1 MTIKFGRPP
10 PRGAP
15 SGKAVPTDI
24 RGGFAQECAQWS
36 DADVQALRRGI
47 LIQAIE
53 ALDNPRL
60 GAPARSELLDW
71 IGRDDI
77 APFSFT
83 ACCLAEGVD
92 ADDLRDLLTTRF
104 HLNRQVA

>member
-10 PRGAP
+10 PRAAP
-15 SGKAVPTDI
+15 VGKNGLSDNRRDFTGNG
-24 RGGFAQECAQWS
+24 RWS
-36 DADVQALRRGI
+36 DADIQALRMGI
-47 LIQAIE
+47 LRRAIE

-60 GAPARSELLDW
+60 GTPARTELLDW
-71 IGRDDI
+71 IGRDDM
-77 APFSFT
+77 APFSYT

-92 ADDLRDLLTTRF
+92 ADALRALLAARF